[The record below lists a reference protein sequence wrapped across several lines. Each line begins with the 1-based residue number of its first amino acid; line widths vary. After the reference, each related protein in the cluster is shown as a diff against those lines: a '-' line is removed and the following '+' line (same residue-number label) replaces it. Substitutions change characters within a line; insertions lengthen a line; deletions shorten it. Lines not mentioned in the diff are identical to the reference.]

1 MTWILLQLQPALPE
15 PELVAV
21 QRMHTLVIDQ
31 AVDYMMKQRLKP
43 QTQIVAVAA
52 HISEDTDLDEPTSP
66 ANPIAPFP
74 PLTHKTLSS
83 PTKLKPATRA
93 SGGRAPEFYG
103 FVAWLV
109 VLLSYLLFLLW
120 ALLPD
125 KVIHA
130 LGIHWYPA
138 RWDSR
143 PWSVCDCSYASFVR
157 EWALLLPAWSVV
169 VFLLAYWSYIAL
181 GIYGTPPLNDLSTIT
196 GKNSIR

>member
-1 MTWILLQLQPALPE
+1 
-15 PELVAV
+15 
-21 QRMHTLVIDQ
+21 
-31 AVDYMMKQRLKP
+31 MKQRVKP
-43 QTQIVAVAA
+43 QVVTP
-52 HISEDTDLDEPTSP
+52 HTSEDTDLDEPTSP

-103 FVAWLV
+103 FVAWLTT
-109 VLLSYLLFLLW
+109 LLSYVLFLLW

-143 PWSVCDCSYASFVR
+143 PSSVTVLTLLSAGSGHCYFQPGPLSSSCSRIGATSHWESMGR
-157 EWALLLPAWSVV
+157 
-169 VFLLAYWSYIAL
+169 
-181 GIYGTPPLNDLSTIT
+181 PP
-196 GKNSIR
+196 

>member
-1 MTWILLQLQPALPE
+1 
-15 PELVAV
+15 
-21 QRMHTLVIDQ
+21 
-31 AVDYMMKQRLKP
+31 MKQRVKP
-43 QTQIVAVAA
+43 QIVASF
-52 HISEDTDLDEPTSP
+52 INEDTDLDEPTSP

-109 VLLSYLLFLLW
+109 TLLGYALFLLW

-125 KVIHA
+125 KVIQA

-138 RWDSR
+138 RCDFR
-143 PWSVCDCSYASFVR
+143 PSSVAV
-157 EWALLLPAWSVV
+157 LTLLPSGSGPYY
-169 VFLLAYWSYIAL
+169 FQHGPLSSSYWH
-181 GIYGTPPLNDLSTIT
+181 T
-196 GKNSIR
+196 GATSHWGSMGHRH

>member
-1 MTWILLQLQPALPE
+1 MQ
-15 PELVAV
+15 
-21 QRMHTLVIDQ
+21 TLATDQ
-31 AVDYMMKQRLKP
+31 AIDSVMKQRLKP
-43 QTQIVAVAA
+43 QIVAP
-52 HISEDTDLDEPTSP
+52 HISEDTGLDEPTSP

-109 VLLSYLLFLLW
+109 ALLSYILFLLW

-125 KVIHA
+125 KVIQA

-138 RWDSR
+138 RWGSR
-143 PWSVCDCSYASFVR
+143 PSSVTGLT
-157 EWALLLPAWSVV
+157 LLSSGSGHCYFQRGPLSSSCWPIGAILLWESMGRLP
-169 VFLLAYWSYIAL
+169 
-181 GIYGTPPLNDLSTIT
+181 
-196 GKNSIR
+196 

>member
-1 MTWILLQLQPALPE
+1 MRSLAPNPTIDF
-15 PELVAV
+15 VMN
-21 QRMHTLVIDQ
+21 QRV
-31 AVDYMMKQRLKP
+31 KP
-43 QTQIVAVAA
+43 QIVAS

-109 VLLSYLLFLLW
+109 TLLGYALFLLW

-125 KVIHA
+125 RLIQA

-138 RWDSR
+138 RYGSR
-143 PWSVCDCSYASFVR
+143 PLDVPV
-157 EWALLLPAWSVV
+157 LTLLPSGSGPCC
-169 VFLLAYWSYIAL
+169 FQH
-181 GIYGTPPLNDLSTIT
+181 GPLPSSCSRIGATSHWECM
-196 GKNSIR
+196 GRRP

>member
-1 MTWILLQLQPALPE
+1 
-15 PELVAV
+15 
-21 QRMHTLVIDQ
+21 
-31 AVDYMMKQRLKP
+31 MKQRAKP
-43 QTQIVAVAA
+43 QIVAS
-52 HISEDTDLDEPTSP
+52 HIIEDTDPDEPTSP

-93 SGGRAPEFYG
+93 SGGRATEFYG

-109 VLLSYLLFLLW
+109 TLLSYILFLLW

-138 RWDSR
+138 RCASR
-143 PWSVCDCSYASFVR
+143 HSSVTILT
-157 EWALLLPAWSVV
+157 LLLSGSGHCYFQRGPLSSS
-169 VFLLAYWSYIAL
+169 YWRIGATSHWESM
-181 GIYGTPPLNDLSTIT
+181 GRHP
-196 GKNSIR
+196 

>member
-1 MTWILLQLQPALPE
+1 
-15 PELVAV
+15 
-21 QRMHTLVIDQ
+21 
-31 AVDYMMKQRLKP
+31 MKQRLKP
-43 QTQIVAVAA
+43 QIVAP

-103 FVAWLV
+103 FVAQLV
-109 VLLSYLLFLLW
+109 VLLSYILFLLW

-130 LGIHWYPA
+130 LGIRWYPA
-138 RWDSR
+138 RWDSIYS
-143 PWSVCDCSYASFVR
+143 SVTVLTLLFVR

-181 GIYGTPPLNDLSTIT
+181 AFYGTPPLNDLSTIT
-196 GKNSIR
+196 GKNSIRRSGNS